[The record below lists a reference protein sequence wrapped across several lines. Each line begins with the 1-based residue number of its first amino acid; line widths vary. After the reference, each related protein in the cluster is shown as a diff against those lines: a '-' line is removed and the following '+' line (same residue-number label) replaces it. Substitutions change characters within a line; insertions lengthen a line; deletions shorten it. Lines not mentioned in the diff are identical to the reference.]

1 MKRVSLTVFLVLAVI
16 IVAGYV
22 ALLSQMEAILAT
34 SPDGYGFY
42 AKLSGYAKDGVNIAS
57 VYITISVLICAAFL
71 FFSELIPIATTAI
84 LIPVALSTFWV
95 ISVKDA
101 WISFGNTAIMT
112 IVGLFMLGEAT
123 FSTGFAQRCARG
135 IIQKAGKS
143 ETMLLIVSIAII
155 GFMSAFLNNSGI
167 TAITLPLLIS
177 IARQAHLS
185 PSRILLPTAYVASAG
200 GTLSLVG
207 TAPNMVTNALITE
220 MAPGVRTFGFFEFG
234 LYGLPLMICIIL
246 MYVLFNK
253 WLIPNKQTTDNFVME
268 EEEEIPYTP
277 KMWIAGGIYLG
288 VIVCMATGWVP
299 LTSAAMLGAMLC
311 VLTRCMS
318 MDHAIKS
325 VDWATIYIFAGA
337 LALSF
342 AMTKS
347 GAAKVLADII
357 LGIVSDPFSIL
368 VITVLFTGLIT
379 NVMSNTAATAMMVPL
394 VIPLALDLG
403 ISPLPFAMGITAIAS
418 ACFLTPIATPSNTM
432 VLKPGGY
439 SFGDYVKYG
448 WPLQIVAFLL
458 VIFLVPW
465 IWPF

>member
-1 MKRVSLTVFLVLAVI
+1 MKRVSLTIFLVLAAI
-16 IVAGYV
+16 IVAGYLV
-22 ALLSQMEAILAT
+22 LVSQMETILAT

-42 AKLSGYAKDGVNIAS
+42 AKLSGYAQGGANLPHI
-57 VYITISVLICAAFL
+57 YITIAVLFCAAFL
-71 FFSELIPIATTAI
+71 FFSELIPIACTAI
-84 LIPVALSTFWV
+84 LIPVALSTLGV
-95 ISVKDA
+95 LSVKDA
-101 WISFGNTAIMT
+101 WINFGNTAIIT

-123 FSTGFAQRCARG
+123 FATGFAQRCARG
-135 IIQKAGKS
+135 IIQKAGSS
-143 ETMLLIVSIAII
+143 ETLLLVVAIAII

-167 TAITLPLLIS
+167 TAITLPMLIS

-185 PSRILLPTAYVASAG
+185 PSRILLPTAYAASAG

-207 TAPNMVTNALITE
+207 TAPNMVTNALILE
-220 MAPGVRTFGFFEFG
+220 LAPGTRQFGFFEFG

-246 MYVLFNK
+246 MYILFSK
-253 WLIPNKQTTDNFVME
+253 WLIPNKQVADNVVFE

-277 KMWIAGGIYLG
+277 KMWVAGGIYLG
-288 VIVCMATGWVP
+288 VIICMATGWVP

-318 MDHAIKS
+318 MEHAIKA

-342 AMTKS
+342 AMTKT

-357 LGIVSDPFSIL
+357 LGVVSDPFSIL
-368 VITVLFTGLIT
+368 VITVVFTGLIT
-379 NVMSNTAATAMMVPL
+379 NVMSNTAATAMMIPL
-394 VIPLALDLG
+394 VIPLALDIG
-403 ISPLPFAMGITAIAS
+403 VSPLPFAMGITAIAS

-448 WPLQIVAFLL
+448 WPLQLVAFIL
-458 VIFLVPW
+458 VLVLVPW